1 MSTHTHTHTHIHTHT
16 HTHTHE
22 HTHIHMNTRSSTLS
36 SPFSSLFSSR
46 ALRWTHQLLIS
57 QKHTFKSL
65 LSSHTE
71 TTKGV
76 LLQISPTLK
85 VRKHT
90 RRNERT
96 ICSPANLHTHT
107 HTHTHA
113 RTHTHTHARAH
124 THTHMR
130 AMPLRTHCY
139 ARNASRSFVP
149 LQPITTLQN
158 SYLRRRSRKPAK
170 RVDRWRPSAN
180 ARPF

>member
-1 MSTHTHTHTHIHTHT
+1 
-16 HTHTHE
+16 
-22 HTHIHMNTRSSTLS
+22 MNSRSSTLS
-36 SPFSSLFSSR
+36 SPFF
-46 ALRWTHQLLIS
+46 LRWTHQLLIS

-65 LSSHTE
+65 LSSRTE

-85 VRKHT
+85 VRKHI

-107 HTHTHA
+107 HTHTRA
-113 RTHTHTHARAH
+113 RALTHAHTRTF
-124 THTHMR
+124 THTHMC
-130 AMPLRTHCY
+130 AMPLRTHFY
-139 ARNASRSFVP
+139 ARNASRSFVL

-158 SYLRRRSRKPAK
+158 SYLRRRSPKPAK
-170 RVDRWRPSAN
+170 RVDRWRLSAN